1 MKKMKGT
8 YPQNLKVML
17 RAIEGRGI
25 KTAEAMIEEELLI
38 YGGRLRKNREKR
50 RS

>member
-8 YPQNLKVML
+8 YPKNLKVML
-17 RAIEGRGI
+17 RAIEGRRI
-25 KTAEAMIEEELLI
+25 STVEDMIEEELLI
-38 YGGRLRKNREKR
+38 YGGRLRRGREKR